1 MVESHDTH
9 RCERCG
15 AKAEVIYTYPSSS
28 DSRTTTTT
36 TGSTLVGARVR
47 CTGCSQQTAEVRI
60 WSSSPSP
67 KAVDA
72 AKAQVARYAVRLW
85 NSHDLAGAV
94 PDLVFWLRPNAVVLG
109 LETSVPP

>member
-1 MVESHDTH
+1 MVESYDTH

-15 AKAEVIYTYPSSS
+15 AAAEVVYTYPSSS

-36 TGSTLVGARVR
+36 SGSTLVGARVR
-47 CTGCSQQTAEVRI
+47 CTGCSVQTAEVRI
-60 WSSSPSP
+60 WSSSPSK

-85 NSHDLAGAV
+85 NSRDLAGAV
-94 PDLVFWLRPNAVVLG
+94 PDLVFWLHPHGVVLG
-109 LETSVPP
+109 AETSMAP